1 MIILGIADLG
11 INLPVLIAQ
20 LVNFTILLVVLRL
33 VAWGPLTK
41 MLDERRERIRESLS
55 AADAAKA
62 QVAESE
68 RRVQEQVETGRRE
81 AQNLIAQAQEISN
94 RIQADARTQAQADA
108 EATLARA
115 RNEIQLERDTAIA
128 DRRKEFA
135 DFFRGTRI
143 GIIHRQ
149 HADATRCPQADGV
162 TETVKE
168 RQAREHAVFAF
179 EIDAAIE
186 RVRIRRDIPV
196 RQHHTFR
203 LAGTAAAED
212 NRQ

>member
-55 AADAAKA
+55 AADAAKE

-68 RRVQEQVETGRRE
+68 RRVQEQVEAGRRD
-81 AQNLIAQAQEISN
+81 AQNLIAQAQEIST

-108 EATLARA
+108 DATLARA

-128 DRRKEFA
+128 ELRKEFA
-135 DFFRGTRI
+135 DLTI
-143 GIIHRQ
+143 S
-149 HADATRCPQADGV
+149 
-162 TETVKE
+162 
-168 RQAREHAVFAF
+168 
-179 EIDAAIE
+179 
-186 RVRIRRDIPV
+186 
-196 RQHHTFR
+196 
-203 LAGTAAAED
+203 AAEKVITSSLD
-212 NRQ
+212 KNAHKRLIDEALAQSSFREKN